1 MSNDEKTE
9 TVNVDI
15 TDEAGEVTHEEAHET
30 EGLGEDHVADLQVK
44 LEEALAKADENYDM
58 LLRNKAELDNVRKRS
73 QRELENAHKYAV
85 EKFVNAL
92 LPVIDGIEMGKQA
105 AETVTD
111 VDQLKQGIDMSLT
124 MFQSL
129 LEKFEIESI
138 NPEGDNFDPE
148 FHQAMSIQESADV
161 PPNSVMAVMQKG
173 YTLAG
178 RLLRPAMVMVSKA
191 PVEESNEN
199 TEKDAD

>member
-1 MSNDEKTE
+1 MSNDEKVEE
-9 TVNVDI
+9 TTVDI
-15 TDEAGEVTHEEAHET
+15 TDEAGEVTHEA
-30 EGLGEDHVADLQVK
+30 EGLTEDHVPDLQVK
-44 LEEALAKADENYDM
+44 LEEALAKADDYYDQ

-105 AETVTD
+105 AETITD
-111 VDQLKQGIDMSLT
+111 VKQLKEGIDMSLT

-173 YTLAG
+173 YTIAG

>member
-1 MSNDEKTE
+1 MSNDDKVEQT
-9 TVNVDI
+9 NVDI
-15 TDEAGEVTHEEAHET
+15 TDEAGEVKHET
-30 EGLGEDHVADLQVK
+30 EGLTEDHVPDLQVK
-44 LEEALAKADENYDM
+44 LEEALAKSDEYYDQ

-73 QRELENAHKYAV
+73 QRELENAHKYAI
-85 EKFVNAL
+85 EKFINEL
-92 LPVIDGIEMGKQA
+92 LPVIDSMEMGQHA
-105 AETVTD
+105 ADTATD
-111 VDQLKQGIDMSLT
+111 IAQIKEGTAMTLT
-124 MFQSL
+124 MFHSL

-138 NPEGDNFDPE
+138 NPQGDNFDPE
-148 FHQAMSIQESADV
+148 FHQAMSIQESTDV

-191 PVEESNEN
+191 AADSAPEN

>member
-1 MSNDEKTE
+1 MSDDEKVE
-9 TVNVDI
+9 QANVDI
-15 TDEAGEVTHEEAHET
+15 TDEAGEVSHHT
-30 EGLGEDHVADLQVK
+30 EGLTEDHVPDLQVK
-44 LEEALAKADENYDM
+44 LEEALLRADDNYDQ

-92 LPVIDGIEMGKQA
+92 LPVIDSMELGQQA
-105 AETVTD
+105 AEAATEI
-111 VDQLKQGIDMSLT
+111 DQIKEGVGMTMS
-124 MFQSL
+124 MFLQL

-191 PVEESNEN
+191 PEDN

>member
-1 MSNDEKTE
+1 MSNDEKVE
-9 TVNVDI
+9 PVNVDI
-15 TDEAGEVTHEEAHET
+15 TDEAGEVTHEEAHEA
-30 EGLGEDHVADLQVK
+30 EGITEDHVSDLQVK

-111 VDQLKQGIDMSLT
+111 INQLKEGIDMSLN

-148 FHQAMSIQESADV
+148 LHQAMSIQESADV

-191 PVEESNEN
+191 PVEAAEEN

>member
-1 MSNDEKTE
+1 MSDDEKVE
-9 TVNVDI
+9 AVNVDI
-15 TDEAGEVTHEEAHET
+15 TDESGEVAHQT
-30 EGLGEDHVADLQVK
+30 EGLTEDHVADLQVK
-44 LEEALAKADENYDM
+44 LEEALARADDNYDQ
-58 LLRNKAELDNVRKRS
+58 LIRNKAELDNVRKRS

-85 EKFVNAL
+85 EKFVNAM

-105 AETVTD
+105 SETISD
-111 VDQLKQGIDMSLT
+111 VKQLKEGIDMSLT
-124 MFQSL
+124 MFQQL

-191 PVEESNEN
+191 PVEAAEEN
-199 TEKDAD
+199 NEKDAD

>member
-1 MSNDEKTE
+1 MSNDEKVE
-9 TVNVDI
+9 PVNVDI
-15 TDEAGEVTHEEAHET
+15 TDEAGDVAHET
-30 EGLGEDHVADLQVK
+30 EGLTEDHVPDLQVK
-44 LEEALAKADENYDM
+44 LEEALAKSDDYYDQ

-105 AETVTD
+105 AETITD
-111 VDQLKQGIDMSLT
+111 VDQLKEGINMSLT
-124 MFQSL
+124 MFQQL

-148 FHQAMSIQESADV
+148 LHQAMSIQESADV

-173 YTLAG
+173 YTIAG

-191 PVEESNEN
+191 PVDATEENQ
-199 TEKDAD
+199 EKDAD

>member
-1 MSNDEKTE
+1 MSNDEKVE
-9 TVNVDI
+9 PVNVDI
-15 TDEAGEVTHEEAHET
+15 TDEAGEVVHET
-30 EGLGEDHVADLQVK
+30 EGLTEDHVPDLQVK
-44 LEEALAKADENYDM
+44 LEEALAKADDYYDQ

-105 AETVTD
+105 AETITD
-111 VDQLKQGIDMSLT
+111 VDQLKEGIDMSLS
-124 MFQSL
+124 MFHQL

-161 PPNSVMAVMQKG
+161 PPNAVMAVMQKG

-191 PVEESNEN
+191 PEEN

>member
-1 MSNDEKTE
+1 MSDDEKVE
-9 TVNVDI
+9 PVNVDI
-15 TDEAGEVTHEEAHET
+15 TDESGEVAHHT
-30 EGLGEDHVADLQVK
+30 EGLTEDHVADLQVK
-44 LEEALAKADENYDM
+44 LEEALARADDNYDQ
-58 LLRNKAELDNVRKRS
+58 LIRNKAELDNVRKRS

-105 AETVTD
+105 AEAITD
-111 VDQLKQGIDMSLT
+111 VKQLKEGIDMSLT
-124 MFQSL
+124 MFQQL

-173 YTLAG
+173 YTIAG

-191 PVEESNEN
+191 PVEAAEEN
-199 TEKDAD
+199 NEKDAD

>member
-1 MSNDEKTE
+1 MSNDEKVEE
-9 TVNVDI
+9 TTVDI
-15 TDEAGEVTHEEAHET
+15 TDEAGEVSHEA
-30 EGLGEDHVADLQVK
+30 EGLNEDHVPDLQVK
-44 LEEALAKADENYDM
+44 LEEALAKADDYYDQ

-111 VDQLKQGIDMSLT
+111 VDQLKQGIDMSIT
-124 MFQSL
+124 MFQQL

-148 FHQAMSIQESADV
+148 LHQAMSIQESADV

-191 PVEESNEN
+191 PVAASEENE
-199 TEKDAD
+199 EKDAD

>member
-1 MSNDEKTE
+1 MSNDEKVEE
-9 TVNVDI
+9 TTKVDI
-15 TDEAGEVTHEEAHET
+15 TDEAGEVTHETET
-30 EGLGEDHVADLQVK
+30 LAEDHVPDLQVK
-44 LEEALAKADENYDM
+44 LEEALAKAGDYYDK
-58 LLRNKAELDNVRKRS
+58 LLRNQAELDNVRKRS
-73 QRELENAHKYAV
+73 QRELENAHKYAA

-105 AETVTD
+105 AETITD
-111 VDQLKQGIDMSLT
+111 VDQLKEGINMSLT
-124 MFQSL
+124 MFQQL

-148 FHQAMSIQESADV
+148 LHQAMSIQESADV

-191 PVEESNEN
+191 PVDTAPDES
-199 TEKDAD
+199 EKDAD

>member
-1 MSNDEKTE
+1 MSDDEKVE
-9 TVNVDI
+9 HVDI
-15 TDEAGEVTHEEAHET
+15 TDEAGKVVHET
-30 EGLGEDHVADLQVK
+30 EGLTEDHVPDLQVK
-44 LEEALAKADENYDM
+44 LEEALARADDNYDQ

-73 QRELENAHKYAV
+73 QRELENAHKYAI

-92 LPVIDGIEMGKQA
+92 LPVIDGIELGKQA
-105 AETVTD
+105 AENVTD
-111 VDQLKQGIDMSLT
+111 VKQLKEGIDLSLN

-148 FHQAMSIQESADV
+148 FHQAMSIQENADV
-161 PPNSVMAVMQKG
+161 PPNSVTAVMQKG

-191 PVEESNEN
+191 PVEN